1 MSQFSQRT
9 ALSSFTIAVDR
20 LSSNKSS
27 QMTLQ
32 HIVKLTAAEKIPNAI
47 LVIDL
52 DIVKFIT
59 FLVADIQYD
68 ISLDQ
73 ISYQLPDADIIKA
86 VALKERMWQTA
97 IIKIY
102 NKLSR
107 TSQTEIKFTVH
118 QHSTLFLNKLLGYL

>member
-1 MSQFSQRT
+1 
-9 ALSSFTIAVDR
+9 
-20 LSSNKSS
+20 
-27 QMTLQ
+27 MTLQ